1 MPNNTVEGGGVVSK
15 KCALH
20 KGRGKKKLNT
30 IIRLNKILF
39 PNLILIQT
47 LILVLECARVWSR
60 RHRYRGFCR
69 ASKFAVKN
77 VALFYSLS
85 LHFRIRIS
93 PIACSAVVCICQL
106 FFPDNFLIRVPSTFT
121 FRTKR

>member
-39 PNLILIQT
+39 PNLILILIQT
-47 LILVLECARVWSR
+47 LILVLDQNARA
-60 RHRYRGFCR
+60 FCR
-69 ASKFAVKN
+69 
-77 VALFYSLS
+77 VATGT
-85 LHFRIRIS
+85 
-93 PIACSAVVCICQL
+93 V
-106 FFPDNFLIRVPSTFT
+106 NFVELQNSR
-121 FRTKR
+121 